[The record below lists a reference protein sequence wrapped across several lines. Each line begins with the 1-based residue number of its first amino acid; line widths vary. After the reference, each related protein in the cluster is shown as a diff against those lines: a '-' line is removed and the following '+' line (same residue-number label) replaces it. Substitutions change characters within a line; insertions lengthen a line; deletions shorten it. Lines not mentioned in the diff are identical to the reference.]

1 MVTEYK
7 AKMYFKWNK
16 GKLTGGVMFAILLAI
31 AFLDNKSWTLAI
43 IAVIVA
49 FVLIAMV
56 IMIPFDA
63 DIDASFSKLAQMHTK
78 ESLDRL
84 GINESDIVREPLTI
98 IGVGNYKQAKKGRDK
113 LWRFNPMVVEVIHF
127 GKNQLLTNTV
137 QLDLLNQKNYIGKT
151 NEFFYKD
158 ISTVSIEDVDIKD
171 DNLVRVAN
179 KRFLIKV
186 HGQVELNTAI
196 QKNQEATAEDAVKTI
211 RKTLREKKQA

>member
-1 MVTEYK
+1 MITEYR

-16 GKLTGGVMFAILLAI
+16 GKLVGGAVFAVILAI
-31 AFLDNKSWTLAI
+31 AFLDNKSWTLGI
-43 IAVIVA
+43 IAVIIT
-49 FVLIAMV
+49 FVLIGMV
-56 IMIPFDA
+56 IMTPFDD
-63 DIDASFSKLAQMHTK
+63 DIDASFSKLAQIHIK

-98 IGVGNYKQAKKGRDK
+98 IGVANYKQAKNGRDK
-113 LWRFNPMVVEVIHF
+113 LWRFNPMIVEVIHF

-158 ISTVSIEDVDIKD
+158 ISTVSIEDIDIKD
-171 DNLVRVAN
+171 GNLVRVAN
-179 KRFLIKV
+179 KRFFIKV

-211 RKTLREKKQA
+211 RKMLREKKQD